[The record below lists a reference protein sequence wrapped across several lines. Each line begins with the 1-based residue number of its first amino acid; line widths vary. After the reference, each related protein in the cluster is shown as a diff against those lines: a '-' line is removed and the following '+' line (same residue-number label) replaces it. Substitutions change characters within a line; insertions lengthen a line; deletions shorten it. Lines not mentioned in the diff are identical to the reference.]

1 MYLISNHLIII
12 SENCVNVSYEINA
25 INVWDYRWECTKLCI
40 FTRATIGIT
49 HCLMFEFIVLLNIQV
64 HEFVSSPSSS
74 HFFYVKKLQSVERKV
89 VKELIFISL
98 ENILKD
104 LSLFKEN
111 TGVKRFASLSSFFNN
126 VLKYS
131 SKNIQVLKGHLQVLI
146 FFKLKTTVGI
156 VIRFFF

>member
-1 MYLISNHLIII
+1 
-12 SENCVNVSYEINA
+12 
-25 INVWDYRWECTKLCI
+25 
-40 FTRATIGIT
+40 
-49 HCLMFEFIVLLNIQV
+49 MFEFIVLLNIQV